1 MKRRAQ
7 QTETKHDSPP
17 KQLCA
22 QGKPKWD
29 LPIADALALGALLGR
44 QTPARSTNV
53 ASTTTITVDRH
64 LASCL
69 IPRGGGLEASIDDEV
84 PGSTRRSAS
93 ERMMSVTSTNWSKAK
108 RSKAGRPVVMSI

>member
-17 KQLCA
+17 KQLRA

-44 QTPARSTNV
+44 QTPAGSSNV
-53 ASTTTITVDRH
+53 TSTTTITVDRH
-64 LASCL
+64 LASFL
-69 IPRGGGLEASIDDEV
+69 IPRGGLEASINDEV
-84 PGSTRRSAS
+84 PGSSLPHQE
-93 ERMMSVTSTNWSKAK
+93 ERLGEDDECDKHELE
-108 RSKAGRPVVMSI
+108 

>member
-17 KQLCA
+17 KQLRA

-44 QTPARSTNV
+44 QTPTGSTNV

-69 IPRGGGLEASIDDEV
+69 IPQGGGLEASIDDEV
-84 PGSTRRSAS
+84 LGSSLPHQE
-93 ERMMSVTSTNWSKAK
+93 ERLGEDDECDKHELE
-108 RSKAGRPVVMSI
+108 